1 MGDDA
6 TQKLSSA
13 DGEWTFHDN
22 HKTQVSNVSTP
33 PSPSLLACLH
43 KFLPHPH
50 VYKCISP
57 DFKLIVIRQNYMR
70 LEGTLLSCVL

>member
-1 MGDDA
+1 M
-6 TQKLSSA
+6 
-13 DGEWTFHDN
+13 
-22 HKTQVSNVSTP
+22 STA

-57 DFKLIVIRQNYMR
+57 DFKLIVIWQNCRR
-70 LEGTLLSCVL
+70 LEGTLLSYESSMIVRGRLAISKQCRVGRLRGSS